1 MTATEPDVLSVR
13 PRHTELW
20 ARRSANTPSLAVRN
34 IFAVAA
40 RPGIIS
46 LAGGNPDVGSLPLT
60 ALGETAAAIIADQ
73 GSQALQYG
81 AGQGTEELRSQ
92 ICSIMSLEGIT
103 DANPDDV
110 SVTIGSQ
117 SGLDTVTKI
126 LCDPGDTVLTD
137 DATYMGALGTFS
149 VYEVDVQ
156 PVLTDSDGLIPEAL
170 QERIH
175 ALRGVGKRIKFLY
188 TIPNFNNPT
197 GVTLSVERR
206 QQVVDICRD
215 ANILVVE
222 DNPYGLLR
230 YRGDALPALR
240 AANPRDVIYL
250 SSFSKIFAP
259 GLRLG
264 WALVPPHLKQ
274 RFLVSGESS
283 TLCPPAFNQMLTSAY
298 LRDYDWQGQ
307 LDVARAAYRLR
318 SDAALSALSETM
330 PDGVTWTRPEGG
342 FFTWL
347 TLPGSVDTQA
357 LITTAVDAGVVFFP
371 GAAFSPSTAPSHQ
384 LRLAFS
390 ALSPG
395 LITEGI
401 HRLAPVLARL

>member
-1 MTATEPDVLSVR
+1 MTVMGPDVMSVR
-13 PRHTELW
+13 PDHTELW
-20 ARRSANTPSLAVRN
+20 ARRAAPTPSTAVRE
-34 IFAVAA
+34 IFAAAA

-46 LAGGNPDVGSLPLT
+46 LAGGNPDVGALPLD
-60 ALGETAAAIIADQ
+60 ALGETAAAIISSQ
-73 GSQALQYG
+73 GSRALQYG
-81 AGQGTEELRSQ
+81 AEQGTEELRSQ
-92 ICSIMSLEGIT
+92 ICTIMSLEGIT
-103 DANPDDV
+103 DADPDDV

-117 SGLDTVTKI
+117 SALDTVTKI

-149 VYEVDVQ
+149 IYEVDVQ
-156 PVLTDSDGLIPEAL
+156 PVLTDSEGLIPEAL
-170 QERIH
+170 QERID
-175 ALRGVGKRIKFLY
+175 ALRGLGKHIKFLY

-197 GVTLSVERR
+197 GVTLSLERR
-206 QQVVDICRD
+206 QQVVDICRN

-230 YRGDALPALR
+230 YRGDALPAMR
-240 AANPRDVIYL
+240 AANPLDVIYL
-250 SSFSKIFAP
+250 SSFSKIFSP

-264 WALVPPHLKQ
+264 WALVPPQLKQ
-274 RFLVSGESS
+274 RFLIIGESS

-307 LDVARAAYRLR
+307 LDLSRAAYRLR

-347 TLPGSVDTQA
+347 TLPGSADTQA
-357 LITTAVDAGVVFFP
+357 LIKTAVVAGVVFFP

-390 ALSPG
+390 ALSPD
-395 LITEGI
+395 LITKGI
-401 HRLAPVLARL
+401 HRLATVLARL

>member
-1 MTATEPDVLSVR
+1 MIAAEPDVMSVR
-13 PRHTELW
+13 PRHSELW
-20 ARRSANTPSLAVRN
+20 ARRSLHAPSMAVRN

-46 LAGGNPDVGSLPLT
+46 LAGGNPDVDLLPLD
-60 ALGETAAAIIADQ
+60 ALGRTAAAIIAGQ

-81 AGQGTEELRSQ
+81 SGQGTEELRSQ

-103 DANPDDV
+103 DASPDDV

-156 PVLTDSDGLIPEAL
+156 PVLTDSGGLIPEAL
-170 QERIH
+170 QERINE
-175 ALRGVGKRIKFLY
+175 LLGLGKRIKFLY

-197 GVTLSVERR
+197 GVTLSLERR

-230 YRGDALPALR
+230 YRGNALPALR

-307 LDVARAAYRLR
+307 LDVSRAAYRLR

-330 PDGVTWTRPEGG
+330 PEGVTWTRPEGG

-371 GAAFSPSTAPSHQ
+371 GAAFSPTTAPSHQ

-390 ALSPG
+390 ALSPD

>member
-1 MTATEPDVLSVR
+1 M
-13 PRHTELW
+13 
-20 ARRSANTPSLAVRN
+20 AVRN
-34 IFAVAA
+34 IFSAAA
-40 RPGIIS
+40 RPGIVS
-46 LAGGNPDVGSLPLT
+46 LAGGNPDVDLLPLD
-60 ALGETAAAIIADQ
+60 ALGETAAAIIARQ
-73 GSQALQYG
+73 GSQAFQYG
-81 AGQGTEELRSQ
+81 SGQGTEELRAQ

-103 DANPDDV
+103 DANPEDV

-156 PVLTDSDGLIPEAL
+156 PVLTDSEGLIPEAL
-170 QERIH
+170 QERID
-175 ALRGVGKRIKFLY
+175 ALRGSGRHIKFLY

-197 GVTLSVERR
+197 GVTLSLLRR
-206 QQVVDICRD
+206 QQVVDICRE

-230 YRGDALPALR
+230 YRGHALPALR
-240 AANPRDVIYL
+240 AANPLDVIYL

-264 WALVPPHLKQ
+264 WALVPPQLKQ

-283 TLCPPAFNQMLTSAY
+283 TLCPPALNQMLTSAY
-298 LRDYDWQGQ
+298 LRDYDWRAN
-307 LDVARAAYRLR
+307 LDAARAAYRLR
-318 SDAALSALSETM
+318 SDAALSALSEAM
-330 PDGVTWTRPEGG
+330 PEGVSWTTPEGG

-347 TLPGSVDTQA
+347 TLPGTVDTQA
-357 LITTAVDAGVVFFP
+357 LVPRAVDAGVVFFP
-371 GAAFSPSTAPSHQ
+371 GAAFSPTAAPSHQ

-390 ALSPG
+390 ALSPS
-395 LITEGI
+395 LIREGI
-401 HRLAPVLARL
+401 HRLAPVLGRP

>member
-1 MTATEPDVLSVR
+1 MTALEPDVISVR
-13 PRHTELW
+13 PGHTELW
-20 ARRSANTPSLAVRN
+20 ARRAAPIPSTAVRN

-46 LAGGNPDVGSLPLT
+46 LAGGNPDVGSLPLD
-60 ALGETAAAIIADQ
+60 ALGKTAAAIIAGQ
-73 GSQALQYG
+73 GSHALQYG
-81 AGQGTEELRSQ
+81 AGQGTEELRTQ

-103 DANPDDV
+103 DVDPDDV

-117 SGLDTVTKI
+117 SALDTVTKI

-156 PVLTDSDGLIPEAL
+156 AVLTDSDGLIPEAL

-175 ALRGVGKRIKFLY
+175 ALRGLGKHIKFLY

-197 GVTLSVERR
+197 GVTLSLERR

-230 YRGDALPALR
+230 YRGDALPAMR
-240 AANPRDVIYL
+240 AANPLDVIYL
-250 SSFSKIFAP
+250 SSFSKIFSP

-274 RFLVSGESS
+274 RFLIIGESS

-307 LDVARAAYRLR
+307 LDLSRAAYRLR
-318 SDAALSALSETM
+318 SDAALSALSQAM

-347 TLPGSVDTQA
+347 TLPGSADTQS
-357 LITTAVDAGVVFFP
+357 LIKTAVDAGVVFFP

-390 ALSPG
+390 ALSPD
-395 LITEGI
+395 LIIKGI

>member
-1 MTATEPDVLSVR
+1 MTALEPDVISVR
-13 PRHTELW
+13 PGHTELW
-20 ARRSANTPSLAVRN
+20 ARRAAPIPSTAVRN

-46 LAGGNPDVGSLPLT
+46 LAGGNPDVGSLPLD
-60 ALGETAAAIIADQ
+60 ALGKTAAAIIAGQ
-73 GSQALQYG
+73 GSHALQYG
-81 AGQGTEELRSQ
+81 AGQGTEELRTQ

-103 DANPDDV
+103 DVDPDDV

-117 SGLDTVTKI
+117 SALDTVTKI

-156 PVLTDSDGLIPEAL
+156 AVLTDSDGLIPEAL

-175 ALRGVGKRIKFLY
+175 ALRGLGKHIKFLY

-197 GVTLSVERR
+197 GVTLSLERR

-230 YRGDALPALR
+230 YRGDALPAMR
-240 AANPRDVIYL
+240 AANPLDVIYL
-250 SSFSKIFAP
+250 SSFSKIFSP

-274 RFLVSGESS
+274 RFLIIGESS
-283 TLCPPAFNQMLTSAY
+283 TLCPPTFNQMLTSAY

-307 LDVARAAYRLR
+307 LDLSRAAYRLR
-318 SDAALSALSETM
+318 SDAALSALSQAM

-347 TLPGSVDTQA
+347 TLPGSADTQS
-357 LITTAVDAGVVFFP
+357 LIKTAVDAGVVFFP

-390 ALSPG
+390 ALSPD
-395 LITEGI
+395 LIIKGI

>member
-1 MTATEPDVLSVR
+1 MTVVEADVMSVR
-13 PRHTELW
+13 PGHTDLW
-20 ARRSANTPSLAVRN
+20 ARRAAPTPSTAVRE
-34 IFAVAA
+34 IFAAA
-40 RPGIIS
+40 TLPGIIS
-46 LAGGNPDVGSLPLT
+46 LASGNPDVGSLPLA
-60 ALGETAAAIIADQ
+60 ALGETAAAIIAGQ

-81 AGQGTEELRSQ
+81 AGQGTEELRTQ

-103 DANPDDV
+103 DADPDNV

-117 SGLDTVTKI
+117 SALDTVTKI

-156 PVLTDSDGLIPEAL
+156 PVLTDADGLIPEAL
-170 QERIH
+170 QERID
-175 ALRGVGKRIKFLY
+175 ALRGLGKHIKFLY

-197 GVTLSVERR
+197 GVTLSLERR

-230 YRGDALPALR
+230 YRGDALPAMR
-240 AANPRDVIYL
+240 AANPLDVIYL
-250 SSFSKIFAP
+250 SSFSKIFSA

-274 RFLVSGESS
+274 RFLIIGESS
-283 TLCPPAFNQMLTSAY
+283 TLCPPAFNQMLASAY
-298 LRDYDWQGQ
+298 IRDYDWQGQ
-307 LDVARAAYRLR
+307 LDVSRAAYRLR
-318 SDAALSALSETM
+318 SDAALAALSETM
-330 PDGVTWTRPEGG
+330 PDGVSWTKPEGG

-347 TLPGSVDTQA
+347 TLPESVDTQA
-357 LITTAVDAGVVFFP
+357 LVTTAVDAGVVYFP
-371 GAAFSPSTAPSHQ
+371 GAAFSPTTAPSHK

-390 ALSPG
+390 ALSPE

-401 HRLAPVLARL
+401 HRLAPLLARL

>member
-1 MTATEPDVLSVR
+1 MTAVEPDVISVR
-13 PRHTELW
+13 PGHTELW
-20 ARRSANTPSLAVRN
+20 ARRAAPIPSTAVRN

-46 LAGGNPDVGSLPLT
+46 LAGGNPDVGSLPLD
-60 ALGETAAAIIADQ
+60 ALGKTAAAIIAGQ
-73 GSQALQYG
+73 GSHALQYG
-81 AGQGTEELRSQ
+81 AGQGTEELRTQ

-103 DANPDDV
+103 EADPDDV

-117 SGLDTVTKI
+117 SALDTVTKI

-156 PVLTDSDGLIPEAL
+156 AVLTDSDGLIPEAL

-175 ALRGVGKRIKFLY
+175 ALRGLGKHIKFLY

-197 GVTLSVERR
+197 GVTLSLERR

-230 YRGDALPALR
+230 YRGDALPAMR
-240 AANPRDVIYL
+240 AANPLDVIYL
-250 SSFSKIFAP
+250 SSFSKIFSP

-274 RFLVSGESS
+274 RFLILGESS

-307 LDVARAAYRLR
+307 LNISRTAYRLR
-318 SDAALSALSETM
+318 SDAALAALSETM

-347 TLPGSVDTQA
+347 TLPGPVDTQA

-371 GAAFSPSTAPSHQ
+371 GAAFSPTTGPSHK

-390 ALSPG
+390 ALGPG

>member
-1 MTATEPDVLSVR
+1 MTVMGPDVRPVR
-13 PRHTELW
+13 PGHTELW
-20 ARRSANTPSLAVRN
+20 ARRAAPTPSTAVRE
-34 IFAVAA
+34 IFAAAA

-46 LAGGNPDVGSLPLT
+46 LAGGNPDVGSLPLD
-60 ALGETAAAIIADQ
+60 ALGKTAAAIIAGQ
-73 GSQALQYG
+73 GSRALQYG

-92 ICSIMSLEGIT
+92 ICTVMSLEGIT
-103 DANPDDV
+103 DADPDDV

-170 QERIH
+170 QERIP
-175 ALRGVGKRIKFLY
+175 ALRGLGKHIKFLY

-197 GVTLSVERR
+197 GVTLSLERR

-230 YRGDALPALR
+230 YRGDALPAMR
-240 AANPRDVIYL
+240 AANPLDVIYL
-250 SSFSKIFAP
+250 SSFSKIFSP

-274 RFLVSGESS
+274 RFLIIGESS
-283 TLCPPAFNQMLTSAY
+283 TLCPPAFNQMLASAY
-298 LRDYDWQGQ
+298 LRDYDWPGQ
-307 LDVARAAYRLR
+307 LDVSRAAYRLR
-318 SDAALSALSETM
+318 CDAALSALSETM
-330 PDGVTWTRPEGG
+330 PHGVTWTRPEGG

-371 GAAFSPSTAPSHQ
+371 GAAFSPGAAPSNQ

-390 ALSPG
+390 ALSPD
-395 LITEGI
+395 LVTEGI

>member
-1 MTATEPDVLSVR
+1 MTVVEPDAMFVR
-13 PRHTELW
+13 SHHTELW
-20 ARRSANTPSLAVRN
+20 ARRAAPTPSTAVRE
-34 IFAVAA
+34 IFAAA
-40 RPGIIS
+40 TRPGIIS
-46 LAGGNPDVGSLPLT
+46 LAGGNPDVGSLPLA
-60 ALGETAAAIIADQ
+60 ALAETAAAIIAGQ
-73 GSQALQYG
+73 GSLALQYG
-81 AGQGTEELRSQ
+81 AGQGTGELRSQ

-103 DANPDDV
+103 DADPDDV

-126 LCDPGDTVLTD
+126 LCDPGDTVLTH

-175 ALRGVGKRIKFLY
+175 ALRGVGKHIKFLY

-197 GVTLSVERR
+197 GVTLSLERR

-230 YRGDALPALR
+230 YRGDALPAMR
-240 AANPRDVIYL
+240 AANPLDVIYL

-274 RFLVSGESS
+274 RFLIIGESS

-307 LDVARAAYRLR
+307 LDVSRAAYRLR
-318 SDAALSALSETM
+318 SDAALAALSETM

-371 GAAFSPSTAPSHQ
+371 GAAFSPTTAPSHK

-390 ALSPG
+390 ALSPD

>member
-1 MTATEPDVLSVR
+1 VTVTEPEVLPVR
-13 PRHTELW
+13 PGHTELW
-20 ARRSANTPSLAVRN
+20 ARRAAPTPSTAVRE
-34 IFAVAA
+34 IFAAAA

-46 LAGGNPDVGSLPLT
+46 LAGGNPDVGSLPLD
-60 ALGETAAAIIADQ
+60 ALGETAAAIIAGQ
-73 GSQALQYG
+73 GSRALQYG

-92 ICSIMSLEGIT
+92 ICTIMSLEGIS
-103 DANPDDV
+103 DADPEDV

-117 SGLDTVTKI
+117 SALDTVSKI
-126 LCDPGDTVLTD
+126 LCDPGDMVLTD

-149 VYEVDVQ
+149 VYEADVQ

-170 QERIH
+170 QERIDT
-175 ALRGVGKRIKFLY
+175 LRGLGKHIKFLY

-197 GVTLSVERR
+197 GVTLSLERR

-230 YRGDALPALR
+230 YRGDALPAMR
-240 AANPRDVIYL
+240 AANPLDVIYL
-250 SSFSKIFAP
+250 SSFSKIFSP

-274 RFLVSGESS
+274 RFLIIGESS

-307 LDVARAAYRLR
+307 LAVSRAAYRLR

-347 TLPGSVDTQA
+347 TLPGLLDTQA

-371 GAAFSPSTAPSHQ
+371 GAAFSPGTAPSHQ

-390 ALSPG
+390 ALSPD

>member
-1 MTATEPDVLSVR
+1 MFVR

-20 ARRSANTPSLAVRN
+20 ARRSANSPSLAVRN

-60 ALGETAAAIIADQ
+60 ALGETAAAIIASQ

-92 ICSIMSLEGIT
+92 ICSIMSLEGIK
-103 DANPDDV
+103 DADPNDV

-170 QERIH
+170 QDRIH
-175 ALRGVGKRIKFLY
+175 ELRGVGRRIKFLY

-197 GVTLSVERR
+197 GVTLSLERR

-307 LDVARAAYRLR
+307 LDVSRAAYRLR

-330 PDGVTWTRPEGG
+330 PHGVTWTRPEGG

-347 TLPGSVDTQA
+347 TLPGTVDTQA
-357 LITTAVDAGVVFFP
+357 LIPMAVDAGVVFFP

-390 ALSPG
+390 ALSAD

>member
-1 MTATEPDVLSVR
+1 MTVVEPEVMPVR
-13 PRHTELW
+13 PGHTELW
-20 ARRSANTPSLAVRN
+20 ARRAAPTPSTAVRE
-34 IFAVAA
+34 IFAAAA

-46 LAGGNPDVGSLPLT
+46 LAGGNPDVGSLPLE
-60 ALGETAAAIIADQ
+60 ALGKTAAAIITGQ
-73 GSQALQYG
+73 GSRALQYG

-92 ICSIMSLEGIT
+92 ICTVMSLEGIN
-103 DANPDDV
+103 DADPDDV

-156 PVLTDSDGLIPEAL
+156 PVLTDSDGLVPEAL
-170 QERIH
+170 RERIDT
-175 ALRGVGKRIKFLY
+175 LRGLGKHIKFLY

-197 GVTLSVERR
+197 GVTLSLERR
-206 QQVVDICRD
+206 QQVVDICRE

-230 YRGDALPALR
+230 YRGDALPAMR
-240 AANPRDVIYL
+240 AANPLDVIYL
-250 SSFSKIFAP
+250 SSFSKIFSP

-274 RFLVSGESS
+274 RFLIIGESS

-307 LDVARAAYRLR
+307 LEVSRAAYRLR

-347 TLPGSVDTQA
+347 TLPGAVDTQA
-357 LITTAVDAGVVFFP
+357 LITTAVDACVVYFP
-371 GAAFSPSTAPSHQ
+371 GAAFSLGTAPSNQ

-390 ALSPG
+390 ALSPD

-401 HRLAPVLARL
+401 HRLAPVLARF

>member
-1 MTATEPDVLSVR
+1 MTAVEPDVISVR
-13 PRHTELW
+13 PGHTELW
-20 ARRSANTPSLAVRN
+20 ARRAAPIPSTAVRN

-46 LAGGNPDVGSLPLT
+46 LAGGNPDVGSLPLD
-60 ALGETAAAIIADQ
+60 ALGKTAAAIIAGQ
-73 GSQALQYG
+73 GSHALQYG
-81 AGQGTEELRSQ
+81 AGQGTEELRTQ
-92 ICSIMSLEGIT
+92 ICSIMSVEGIT
-103 DANPDDV
+103 EADPEDV

-117 SGLDTVTKI
+117 SALDTVTKI

-156 PVLTDSDGLIPEAL
+156 AVLTDSDGLIPEAL

-175 ALRGVGKRIKFLY
+175 ALRGLGKHIKFLY

-197 GVTLSVERR
+197 GVTLSLVRR

-230 YRGDALPALR
+230 YRGDALPAMR
-240 AANPRDVIYL
+240 AANPLDVIYL
-250 SSFSKIFAP
+250 SSFSKIFSP

-274 RFLVSGESS
+274 RFLILGESS

-307 LDVARAAYRLR
+307 LNISRTAYRLR
-318 SDAALSALSETM
+318 SDAALAALSETM

-347 TLPGSVDTQA
+347 TLPGPVDTQA
-357 LITTAVDAGVVFFP
+357 LITTAVDAGVVYFP
-371 GAAFSPSTAPSHQ
+371 GAAFSPITAPSHQ

-390 ALSPG
+390 ALSPS